1 MQRMWR
7 MSAIATCSA
16 VVEDNGVLPV
26 VATEF
31 YRDNSPKFVRRR
43 FGCSPILEYVRAIRS
58 KYVAAGITVG
68 FRVLLHPS
76 FSHHRTGVGGGSE
89 CSNRLTSSWCGH
101 QYSTADAEEL
111 VQPYLVGPG
120 DKCHIGY
127 ISGARVPVK

>member
-31 YRDNSPKFVRRR
+31 YRDSSPKFVRRR

-58 KYVAAGITVG
+58 KYVAAGITAG
-68 FRVLLHPS
+68 FPVLLYPS
-76 FSHHRTGVGGGSE
+76 FSYHRTGAGGGSE
-89 CSNRLTSSWCGH
+89 CCTRLSSSRCGQ
-101 QYSTADAEEL
+101 QYSTACSA
-111 VQPYLVGPG
+111 Q
-120 DKCHIGY
+120 
-127 ISGARVPVK
+127 S